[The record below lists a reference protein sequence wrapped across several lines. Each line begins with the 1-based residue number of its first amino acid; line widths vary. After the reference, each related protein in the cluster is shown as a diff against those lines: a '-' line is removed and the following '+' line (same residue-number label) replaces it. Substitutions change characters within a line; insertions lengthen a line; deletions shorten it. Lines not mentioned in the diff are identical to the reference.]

1 MLTDKNRQIK
11 EKLVAQARVKKS
23 TKSVPNYSRLK
34 KIELINSSLL
44 VILTILAF
52 VVNLQLS
59 SVQKTLIEKQTAN
72 EVQKFWSEVERTV
85 DKSSDYASE
94 LGSKTVDFIGAI
106 DNLSLHY
113 YMYYVLTPTKSD
125 VKSDNKFLSLKAE
138 VLSKYGALISS
149 YSRVSLEYDFIL
161 LKYHDIAV
169 ANDIKQWAKLRL
181 AREKVNSWKLANT
194 NTIDELLV
202 LSNTLESIKT
212 ESEFLEYTNTTYE
225 LSKSMGE
232 SIEIFIPPYVLEID
246 DFIDAN
252 IK

>member
-1 MLTDKNRQIK
+1 MLTEKNRQIK
-11 EKLVAQARVKKS
+11 EKLIAQAQVKKG
-23 TKSVPNYSRLK
+23 TKSISNNRLR

-72 EVQKFWSEVERTV
+72 EIQKFWSEVEKTV
-85 DKSSDYASE
+85 DKSSDYAGE
-94 LGSKTVDFIGAI
+94 LGSKTVSFIGAM

-125 VKSDNKFLSLKAE
+125 VTSDNEFLSLKAE
-138 VLSKYGALISS
+138 VLSKYGALISI

-161 LKYHDIAV
+161 LKYHDTAV
-169 ANDIKQWAKLRL
+169 ANEVKQWDKLRL
-181 AREKVNSWKLANT
+181 ASEKVNNWKLENT
-194 NTIDELLV
+194 RIIDKLLA
-202 LSNTLESIKT
+202 LSNSLESIKT
-212 ESEFLEYTNTTYE
+212 DSEFLKYTNATYE
-225 LSKSMGE
+225 FSKSMGE
-232 SIEIFIPPYVLEID
+232 RIETFVPPYVLALD